1 MLKRIFPF
9 VAAVSLLL
17 FAVAFPAGA
26 KTVNGR
32 IVLDYNDYVSNAVV
46 DGDNDIVTVT
56 FPEHLYGLTMS
67 DYYGYRAE
75 VGQTVG
81 DITVSR
87 TDSINETVGFYY
99 PGGGVTSTYLD
110 ASNIPDGS
118 VISLNT
124 NIWID
129 PNFDYTGENL
139 SQTEVNVNI
148 YAAVEYMDA
157 DFNYLSDTSDDY
169 VRYASV
175 MSGGRTFTEKSAMVI
190 NKPSGTKYLNVHVRF
205 TVVRV
210 VEGDLFRLYFSFNG
224 PKLNMSISSLYRQQE
239 QTGKTNQLLDDIVNG
254 EVSAKPPEN
263 AGAVGGLEDAEN
275 ALKDNTASG
284 REEAEQVFNE
294 SWNLVA
300 AHTSA
305 FLFLGFVIER
315 FMTVGWIK
323 GILTVSLSLGILGFL
338 ANIVM
343 ISGRNDRGAKS
354 SGRGAKSSG
363 HSKGGKG

>member
-1 MLKRIFPF
+1 MFKRIFPL
-9 VAAVSLLL
+9 VSILSLLL
-17 FAVAFPAGA
+17 FVIAFPAGA
-26 KTVNGR
+26 KTVDGR
-32 IVLDYNDYVSNAVV
+32 IVLDYNDYVSNAVT
-46 DGDNDIVTVT
+46 DGDNDVVTIT
-56 FPEHLYGLTMS
+56 LPDNLYGLSMY
-67 DYYGYRAE
+67 DYYGYRSE

-81 DITVSR
+81 DITVSKS
-87 TDSINETVGFYY
+87 DSINETVGFYY

-129 PNFDYTGENL
+129 PNYDYSGENL
-139 SQTEVNVNI
+139 AQTEVNVDI
-148 YAAVEYMDA
+148 YAAVEYMDS
-157 DFNYLSDTSDDY
+157 DFNYLANTSDDY
-169 VRYASV
+169 ASNATVR
-175 MSGGRTFTEKSAMVI
+175 SGGHTFTEKSNIVI
-190 NKPSGTKYLNVHVRF
+190 NKPAGTKYLNIHVRF

-210 VEGDLFRLYFSFNG
+210 VDGDLFRLYFSFNA

-315 FMTVGWIK
+315 FMMVGWIK

-354 SGRGAKSSG
+354 SG
-363 HSKGGKG
+363 HSKGGKD

>member
-1 MLKRIFPF
+1 MLKRIFPL
-9 VAAVSLLL
+9 VIVVTLL
-17 FAVAFPAGA
+17 FFVVAFPAGA
-26 KTVNGR
+26 KIVNGR
-32 IVLDYNDYVSNAVV
+32 NVLDYNDYVSNAVV
-46 DGDNDIVTVT
+46 DGDKDIVTVT
-56 FPEHLYGLTMS
+56 FPDNLYGLSMN
-67 DYYGYRAE
+67 DYYGRRFE
-75 VGQTVG
+75 VGETVG
-81 DITVSR
+81 DITVSKS
-87 TDSINETVGFYY
+87 DSINDTVGFYY
-99 PGGGVTSTYLD
+99 PGGGVTGTFLD

-129 PNFDYTGENL
+129 PNYDYTGENL
-139 SQTEVNVNI
+139 AQTEVNVDI
-148 YAAVEYMDA
+148 YAAVEYLDS
-157 DFNYLSDTSDDY
+157 DFNYLSDTDDDY
-169 VRYASV
+169 VRYATV
-175 MSGGRTFTEKSAMVI
+175 RSGGHTFTEKSTMVI
-190 NKPSGTKYLNVHVRF
+190 NKPAGTKYLNIHVRF

-210 VEGDLFRLYFSFNG
+210 VDGDFFQLYFSFNA

-254 EVSAKPPEN
+254 EVSAKPPAN
-263 AGAVGGLEDAEN
+263 AGVVGGLEDAEN

-343 ISGRNDRGAKS
+343 ITGRNDRGS
-354 SGRGAKSSG
+354 KSSG